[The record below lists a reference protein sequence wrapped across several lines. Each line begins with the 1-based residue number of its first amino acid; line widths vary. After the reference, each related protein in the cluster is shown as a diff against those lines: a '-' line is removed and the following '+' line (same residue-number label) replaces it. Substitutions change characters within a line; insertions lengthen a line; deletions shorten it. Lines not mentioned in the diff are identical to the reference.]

1 MKMKKLAAIVSL
13 SLLSA
18 LTHAASGGVDIPWSE
33 HTGLVRNNC
42 TGTVLSARFVMTAQ
56 HCQTNPVALYSGV
69 VAVKNRIDHP
79 DHPIRFMDV
88 SLFDLGPV
96 ATQHV
101 NFLSKQPTPTGEL
114 VSGFGFGG
122 AGSKLSMIT
131 HEVVTNPYVDSMLD
145 TKIVTGR
152 SVEGDS
158 GMPWIDKRGMV
169 VAVHSGLSSLV
180 DGSSATRLSS
190 FADWLT
196 SQVDGWHF
204 ASRSE
209 TPGAGTLTIEL
220 QSLHKDVVAD
230 QSYATGD
237 VVITGGTCRGAQVK
251 PFEICTL
258 QISSSGGFEG
268 VVHLSGKDN
277 ERIIINEGKK
287 KVNPETP
294 TADKG
299 DSKSGGSFGFGFV
312 AALGLMFFRRF
323 EQK

>member
-1 MKMKKLAAIVSL
+1 MKTFFSIIVFSL
-13 SLLSA
+13 TSGLV
-18 LTHAASGGVDIPWSE
+18 HAASGGVEIPWSE

-56 HCQTNPVALYSGV
+56 HCQTNPVNLYSGV
-69 VAVKNRIDHP
+69 VQVKNRIDHP
-79 DHPIRFMDV
+79 DYPIRFMDV

-101 NFLSKQPTPTGEL
+101 NFLSNQPVQTGEL

-131 HEVVTNPYVDSMLD
+131 HEVVQNSYIDSSLD
-145 TKIVTGR
+145 TKIVKGR

-158 GMPWIDKRGMV
+158 GMPWIDKNGMV
-169 VAVHSGLSSLV
+169 VAVHRGQSSFA
-180 DGSSATRLSS
+180 DGSSATRLSY

-204 ASRSE
+204 ASRAE

-287 KVNPETP
+287 KVTPETP

-299 DSKSGGSFGFGFV
+299 DSKSGGSLGFGFV
-312 AALGLMFFRRF
+312 AALGLCFLRIRR
-323 EQK
+323 